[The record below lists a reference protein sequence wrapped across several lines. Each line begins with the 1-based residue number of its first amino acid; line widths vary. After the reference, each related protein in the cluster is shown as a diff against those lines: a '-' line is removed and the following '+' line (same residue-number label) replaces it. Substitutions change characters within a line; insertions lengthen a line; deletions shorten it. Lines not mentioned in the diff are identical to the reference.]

1 MEERITSKGKN
12 IEATKVFSFRHWKEE
27 VDYWRE
33 YAAVRGVTVD
43 YIGSTAMR
51 EYIKNNP
58 LSDLEIALYFKRKE
72 QLMNDNAQ
80 ESLEIVPKTRRG

>member
-1 MEERITSKGKN
+1 METRITSKGKST
-12 IEATKVFSFRHWKEE
+12 EATKVFSFRCWKEE

-43 YIGSTAMR
+43 YIASTAMR

-72 QLMNDNAQ
+72 QLMDDNAH
-80 ESLEIVPKTRRG
+80 EAAETVPKMRRG